1 LNNRQEIKRGLLWLG
16 SGHALMRALELLSM
30 PVLLWLLSEEDMGLG
45 ALSWTV
51 AVVVDAYNGLGLGT
65 AIVQSRSLEKRTLD
79 SAFWFTL
86 GFALVLFAGCAAVS
100 PFVADFFREPRLAP
114 MLVVGSTDVLWAGAS
129 IVPRKVLARE
139 LRFKELAAAET
150 LSVGVAILVKIALA
164 AAGFGAWALVIG
176 HASESLALL
185 IAVNLVAP
193 FRPSAHFALSDIKT
207 EIRFGIK
214 VAASGIIY
222 NTYRNLDYA
231 VVGRLFGAAA
241 LGVYRVAFD
250 IAMSPSMSVLAVVNG
265 AAFPVYSRLA
275 HDPPRLKES
284 FLFTT
289 RNLIILTGP
298 IAVFLAFS
306 APNLI
311 PLIEHGKWNAAVPVV
326 QVLCW
331 AALFR
336 SLAHLSPQVL
346 HAVGRPDLAVW
357 ESVLTLALLSL
368 MFGAA
373 AHFGDAV
380 GVSAIAWGWLL
391 IYPAV
396 LWTLWLFKR
405 RLIGLRLSEYLKSF
419 GAGLA
424 AMGSV
429 ALALALIN
437 LLRISATSSLVVF
450 LVQLAVALGTM
461 LLFVRYVLGVRPR
474 DVLRPN
480 SDA

>member
-1 LNNRQEIKRGLLWLG
+1 
-16 SGHALMRALELLSM
+16 MRALELLSL
-30 PVLLWLLSEEDMGLG
+30 PVLLWLLSEKEMGLG

-65 AIVQSRSLEKRTLD
+65 AIVQSRSLAKQTLD

-86 GFALVLFAGCAAVS
+86 GFAVLLFAGCAALS
-100 PFVADFFREPRLAP
+100 PFIAEFFREPALGL

-129 IVPRKVLARE
+129 TVPRKVLARE

-150 LSVGVAILVKIALA
+150 LSVGVAIIVKIALA
-164 AAGFGAWALVIG
+164 LAGFGAWALVIG

-185 IAVNLVAP
+185 VAVNLLAP
-193 FRPSAHFALSDIKT
+193 YRPSAHFAFSDIKN
-207 EIRFGIK
+207 ELRFGIK
-214 VAASGIIY
+214 VAASGIVY

-231 VVGRLFGAAA
+231 VVGRLFGTAA
-241 LGVYRVAFD
+241 LGVYRVAFEV
-250 IAMSPSMSVLAVVNG
+250 AMSPSMSVLGVVNG
-265 AAFPVYSRLA
+265 AAFPVYSRVA

-289 RNLIILTGP
+289 RNLIVLTGP

-311 PLIEHGKWNAAVPVV
+311 PLIEHGKWNAAIPIV

-346 HAVGRPDLAVW
+346 HAVGRPDLAFY

-368 MFGAA
+368 MFWLASNLGQSL
-373 AHFGDAV
+373 
-380 GVSAIAWGWLL
+380 GVMSVAWGWLL

-396 LWTLWLFKR
+396 LWTLWMFKR

-419 GAGLA
+419 GAGICAMA
-424 AMGSV
+424 AV
-429 ALALALIN
+429 ALTLGAVSLVRLP
-437 LLRISATSSLVVF
+437 SASSLTML
-450 LVQLAVALGTM
+450 LVQLAVAVTTI
-461 LLFVRYVLGVRPR
+461 LLFVRYALGVRPR
-474 DVLRPN
+474 DVLHPN
-480 SDA
+480 SEA